1 MSKNK
6 LTLRNIPIFPLPNVV
21 FFPKTFLPLHVFE
34 PRYRK
39 MIEQSEEH
47 NQLIGVVLL
56 KEGWENNY
64 FGTPEVHEIACVGKI
79 EQCEKLT
86 DGKYNI
92 MLYGLSKIK
101 IKNFIQDEPYRIA
114 QVEYLS
120 ERKIDPSEMNE
131 EEEAKAFI
139 QLVKKYLT
147 EVGVEN
153 SHEIISIQKYSLES
167 IINQI
172 AAILDFSTTEK
183 QELLEFDSLESRYL
197 QLKSLINAQL
207 QAIRIARHVKF
218 VPKDPSLN

>member
-47 NQLIGVVLL
+47 NRLIGVGLL
-56 KEGWENNY
+56 KEGWENDY
-64 FGTPEVHEIACVGKI
+64 FGTPDVHEIACVGKI
-79 EQCEKLT
+79 EQYERLT

-92 MLYGLSKIK
+92 MLYGVSKIK

-120 ERKIDPSEMNE
+120 ERQIDPSEMNE

-183 QELLEFDSLESRYL
+183 QELLELDSLETRYL

-218 VPKDPSLN
+218 IPKDPSLN